1 MSVITECNSS
11 GMCKAQWLR
20 EHQIEEKRFYYWQ
33 HRFKLESGITDT
45 DNSTSIPSNR
55 FVQLSSTVLP
65 SRSLNSVSAT
75 IRKDDVSI
83 DLYDSVSDDLL
94 VKIIKAVLLGSGENR
109 QFQSKEFTQ

>member
-1 MSVITECNSS
+1 MVHDEVRSYWLSVITECNSS

-33 HRFKLESGITDT
+33 HRFKLESGL
-45 DNSTSIPSNR
+45 DNPDNRSPDSSR
-55 FVQLSSTVLP
+55 FVQLPLPVTP
-65 SRSLNSVSAT
+65 SRSSSSVSAT

-94 VKIIKAVLLGSGENR
+94 VKIIQAVHHA
-109 QFQSKEFTQ
+109 

>member
-1 MSVITECNSS
+1 MVHDEVRSYWLSVITECNSS

-33 HRFKLESGITDT
+33 HRFKLESGFTDS
-45 DNSTSIPSNR
+45 DNCSSESSR
-55 FVQLSSTVLP
+55 FVQLPLPVTP
-65 SRSLNSVSAT
+65 SRSSSSVSAT

-94 VKIIKAVLLGSGENR
+94 VKIIQAVHHA
-109 QFQSKEFTQ
+109 